1 QLVTMLLGLPKLIL
15 RLLGEPALRR
25 CVERNGKAQ
34 RHFRTNASLA
44 IENGAQSLAAGA
56 ECLRSVRDG
65 KTERLQAQLPQYF
78 AGVGW
83 IVHAHNETSV
93 IVLVVNDLSVSA
105 FEPERYTPIAADRD
119 RPCSSTVARKFVK
132 AEPRQVHI
140 LGE

>member
-1 QLVTMLLGLPKLIL
+1 AAAGLFRRPLGRTVMWLLLCSHQPLYMQLVTMLLGLPKLIL

-93 IVLVVNDLSVSA
+93 IVLVV
-105 FEPERYTPIAADRD
+105 
-119 RPCSSTVARKFVK
+119 
-132 AEPRQVHI
+132 
-140 LGE
+140 